1 MTTFEKVAGFL
12 LGGIAGGAAVYGV
25 CKTHYT
31 DALAKKIDVDIPQDM
46 LQKAINTATERE
58 ARRAAE
64 DAYDR
69 IATSVRSSVSG
80 ELDKAKRRIADDIAK
95 EINEQRIT
103 ISAKDVRNRVVDKAY
118 QAVKDDLTDVVNDVK
133 EKVQHNFEFYPF
145 GSFGWKK

>member
-12 LGGIAGGAAVYGV
+12 LGGIAGGATVYGV
-25 CKTHYT
+25 CKAHYT
-31 DALAKKIDVDIPQDM
+31 DALAKKIDVDIPQEM

-69 IATSVRSSVSG
+69 IAISVRSSVSG